1 MPKKELK
8 NIYILVFVLLFIIS
22 FSFAFP
28 ITVKDDM
35 GRSITINTP
44 PTRIISLA
52 PSATEILFAINA
64 QEKIVGVTD
73 YCNFPKE
80 AQRKEKVGGFSNP
93 NIEKIISLNPDLII
107 LYESFPKEIFNQLE
121 KSLPQTNFL
130 VLDPKNFEDVLENIL
145 LVGKVIG
152 KEKEARAVH
161 NDMLRRWGNI
171 QKKALQ
177 VKKLPKV
184 LFLLWNDPFTSAS
197 PNTFLGDLLRKVR
210 AKNIVE
216 KNEPEYP
223 VLSVEYILEKN
234 PDVILI
240 GETSGISKES
250 ILNHPMLKQT
260 NAVKNKMVYTIND
273 DLVFRPGPRLIEGME
288 RLFEL
293 LYPEI
298 PL

>member
-1 MPKKELK
+1 MKKTYTC
-8 NIYILVFVLLFIIS
+8 IFILLSIIS
-22 FSFAFP
+22 LSFAFP

-35 GRSITINTP
+35 GRSIIINTP

-64 QEKIVGVTD
+64 QEKVVGVTD

-177 VKKLPKV
+177 VKKTPKV

-210 AKNIVE
+210 AKNIIE

-223 VLSVEYILEKN
+223 ILSVEYIIEKN

-240 GETSGISKES
+240 GETSGVSKDS

-260 NAVKNKMVYTIND
+260 NAVKNKRVYTIND
-273 DLVFRPGPRLIEGME
+273 DLIFRPGPRLIEGME
-288 RLFEL
+288 KLFEL

>member
-1 MPKKELK
+1 
-8 NIYILVFVLLFIIS
+8 
-22 FSFAFP
+22 
-28 ITVKDDM
+28 VKDDM
-35 GRSITINTP
+35 GRSIIINTP

-64 QEKIVGVTD
+64 QEKVVGVTD

-177 VKKLPKV
+177 VKKTPKV

-210 AKNIVE
+210 AKNIIE

-223 VLSVEYILEKN
+223 ILSVEYIIEKN

-240 GETSGISKES
+240 GETSGVSKDS

-260 NAVKNKMVYTIND
+260 NAVKNKRVYTIND
-273 DLVFRPGPRLIEGME
+273 DLIFRPGPRLIEGME
-288 RLFEL
+288 KLFEL